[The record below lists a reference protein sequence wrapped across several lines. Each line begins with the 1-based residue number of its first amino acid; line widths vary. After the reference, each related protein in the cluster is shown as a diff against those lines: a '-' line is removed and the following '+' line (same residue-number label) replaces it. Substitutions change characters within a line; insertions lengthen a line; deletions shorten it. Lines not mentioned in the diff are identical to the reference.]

1 MQQSTKYILQVS
13 LVYLSILLIMYLTPV
28 FPVVM
33 VSAFM
38 LLILVVPAVLLVN
51 LWFYD
56 EDDNEY

>member
-1 MQQSTKYILQVS
+1 
-13 LVYLSILLIMYLTPV
+13 MYLTPV